1 MYKIFIAINEIIDK
15 QQYMTLPLTPVTNLA
30 VAACNEV
37 FSLG

>member
-15 QQYMTLPLTPVTNLA
+15 QQYMTLVTNLA

-37 FSLG
+37 F